1 MAGLVQPDTE
11 VIRFDISVNEVPIMD
26 VLNSLNHLVNQ
37 YEDGFE

>member
-26 VLNSLNHLVNQ
+26 VLNSLNHLVN
-37 YEDGFE
+37 